1 MLTHTILEGFITEFN
16 HTLITSN
23 ISKEST
29 YYNNMAQGHLM
40 KITAEGFEGKASPS
54 TPTA

>member
-29 YYNNMAQGHLM
+29 YYNIMAKGHLM
-40 KITAEGFEGKASPS
+40 KIKAEGFQGKMSPS
-54 TPTA
+54 TPMA